1 MKLSIFGTLTVG
13 MVLLMV
19 GCGTN
24 PTSSNEDIKQRAMQV
39 DPGMLKQEVVAVMGS
54 PEQRSFRGQ
63 AEALTF
69 CGWTAFQG
77 FLVYTVWLFDDSV
90 VAMTDYMVRT
100 GAGDCSQFLSPIDWG
115 QAPADIKIKLDIS

>member
-1 MKLSIFGTLTVG
+1 MKSIFGTLIVG

-24 PTSSNEDIKQRAMQV
+24 PTSSNEDIKQRAMRV

-100 GAGDCSQFLSPIDWG
+100 GALTKP
-115 QAPADIKIKLDIS
+115 